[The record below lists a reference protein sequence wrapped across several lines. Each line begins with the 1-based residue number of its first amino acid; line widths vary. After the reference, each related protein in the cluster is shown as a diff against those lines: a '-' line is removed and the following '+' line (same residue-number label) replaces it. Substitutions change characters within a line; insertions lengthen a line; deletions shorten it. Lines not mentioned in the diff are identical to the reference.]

1 LALGH
6 DELVG
11 VRLDAPRRVAEL
23 VLEHGGV
30 IDDGLGAVV
39 VSRIVSPE
47 CAKYDDDLVVVTSAL
62 GAARAAATPGVVLC
76 QENLSGRVAVGRRWV
91 HSHATWVL
99 ARLLTPL
106 AEREAPHGVDR
117 SSWIH
122 PAAFVDGTAI
132 VRPGAI
138 VLADVR
144 IGPSTIIGEG
154 AVICRRVRLGARVV
168 VGPLAVIGRPGF
180 GWATG
185 PRGEVLRIPQ
195 LGGVVVEDD
204 VEIGALST
212 VDGGTLTP
220 TILRRGVRLDAHV
233 HVAHN
238 VEIGEGTLVAAQAG
252 FAGSVRIGPGALVGG
267 QAGVTDHAEIGAG
280 ARIAAKSGVIGDVAA
295 GSVVAGY
302 PAIPR
307 GRWLRIWAR
316 LLSAKRWTTT
326 R

>member
-1 LALGH
+1 LAASH

-23 VLEHGGV
+23 SLEHGGTL
-30 IDDGLGAVV
+30 DEGLADAV
-39 VSRIVSPE
+39 VSRIVPPE
-47 CAKYDDDLVVVTSAL
+47 YAKYDDDLVVATSAL
-62 GAARAAATPGVVLC
+62 GAARATAGPGVVLS
-76 QENLSGRVAVGRRWV
+76 QSSVSERVAVGRRWV
-91 HSHATWVL
+91 HTHVTWVL
-99 ARLLTPL
+99 AHLLAPM
-106 AEREAPHGVDR
+106 AEREAPQGVDR
-117 SSWIH
+117 SAWIH
-122 PAAFVDGTAI
+122 PAAFVDGTAV

-138 VLADVR
+138 ILADAR
-144 IGPSTIIGEG
+144 IGPHTVIGEG
-154 AVICRRVRLGARVV
+154 AVICRRARLGARVV
-168 VGPLAVIGRPGF
+168 VGPLAVVGRPGF

-185 PRGEVLRIPQ
+185 PSGEVIRIPQ

-204 VEIGALST
+204 VEIGPLCT
-212 VDGGTLTP
+212 IDGGTLSP

-252 FAGSVRIGPGALVGG
+252 FAGSVRVGPGALVGG
-267 QAGVTDHAEIGAG
+267 QAGITDHAIIGAG
-280 ARIAAKSGVIGDVAA
+280 ARIAAKSGVIGDVGA

-316 LLSAKRWTTT
+316 LLSAKR
-326 R
+326 RSRK